1 MEAVAVRQTVSAP
14 IALIAVALAVAL
26 AVFVF
31 SQQESKRGPED
42 EVFVL
47 PPEPPVD
54 EGELTALRRGAA
66 PLGVAVV
73 MPPLGGDRFKGAR
86 LAVVAPG
93 SPAARGG
100 LQPGDLVLR
109 FNDTATTHPY
119 ALVGAIMAT
128 DPATANEVVVERA
141 GEERTFTVTG
151 VDPSSLRDRTG

>member
-1 MEAVAVRQTVSAP
+1 
-14 IALIAVALAVAL
+14 LIVVALAAAV

-31 SQQESKRGPED
+31 SRQEPKRDPAD

-47 PPEPPVD
+47 PPEPPMEEAEVA
-54 EGELTALRRGAA
+54 ALRRGTA
-66 PLGVAVV
+66 PLGVAIV
-73 MPPLGGDRFKGAR
+73 MPPLGADRFKGAR
-86 LAVVAPG
+86 LAMVAPG

-128 DPATANEVVVERA
+128 DPATPNEVVVERG
-141 GEERTFTVTG
+141 GEERTLTVTG